1 MASVPMTNLEAAK
14 LLSLA
19 DRVQKYE
26 NNIYTLT
33 EENIA
38 LKRSVAIMD
47 AKYTELTGQVLIF
60 ETKLKHMAEKL
71 STTVPSLTSSVPED
85 VVHTTPRPSTPAP
98 PPSAPPLPREEDFP
112 PSAPLITDYEALPS
126 AAIESDI
133 KSDNSI
139 LQVEISGSNN
149 SGNDSPVDNGVAR
162 VMSQEQQAEQGMPH
176 ASVANSTP
184 TPDSISPDN
193 IDNSI
198 EQNTYISFALSNDGA
213 QDIDVAD
220 TQANAT
226 FKLVKSKKITNSE
239 KHKRAIACQNS
250 AVETAIKAVRAGKSD
265 VMIRDMAANA
275 ATDTAKSYSRI
286 LSENRSNNNASM
298 TNSGHVPIA
307 PIAGRKP
314 TGPKMPTTLRG
325 NSNRFNL
332 QGKQCPNSN
341 RKSHIKQYK
350 KGIAVASDISIAA
363 KRPDFLENKCLVI
376 SRVSKSTTLAELQ
389 AYVNARAGRQVK
401 FMHQPQNLAK
411 DYSKWRTIAI
421 ELSSTDYDLLSSP
434 LFWDSGIRFQDYV
447 GRRFWRNN
455 ASKMSEN
462 DRKNSLRQQWVQ

>member
-1 MASVPMTNLEAAK
+1 M
-14 LLSLA
+14 
-19 DRVQKYE
+19 
-26 NNIYTLT
+26 
-33 EENIA
+33 
-38 LKRSVAIMD
+38 
-47 AKYTELTGQVLIF
+47 F
-60 ETKLKHMAEKL
+60 E
-71 STTVPSLTSSVPED
+71 
-85 VVHTTPRPSTPAP
+85 
-98 PPSAPPLPREEDFP
+98 
-112 PSAPLITDYEALPS
+112 
-126 AAIESDI
+126 
-133 KSDNSI
+133 
-139 LQVEISGSNN
+139 
-149 SGNDSPVDNGVAR
+149 
-162 VMSQEQQAEQGMPH
+162 
-176 ASVANSTP
+176 
-184 TPDSISPDN
+184 
-193 IDNSI
+193 
-198 EQNTYISFALSNDGA
+198 LSNDGA
-213 QDIDVAD
+213 QDSNVAD

-286 LSENRSNNNASM
+286 LIENQSKNNASIP

-307 PIAGRKP
+307 GRQP
-314 TGPKMPTTLRG
+314 TAPSMPTLRG
-325 NSNRFNL
+325 NSNRSNL

-350 KGIAVASDISIAA
+350 KGIAVTSNISIAA

-376 SRVSKSTTLAELQ
+376 SRVSKSTTLTQLQ
-389 AYVNARAGRQVK
+389 AYVNERAGRQVK
-401 FMHQPQNLAK
+401 FMYQPQNLAK

-421 ELSSTDYDLLSSP
+421 ELNTLDYDLLSSP
-434 LFWDSGIRFQDYV
+434 SFWDSGIRFQDYV